1 MFKKSLLYGID
12 IRETGLPGL
21 MALIEITQ
29 SNAQFGWYLAFDTGS
44 LKPKQTVT
52 FGPENP
58 RIAKEIMLPGT
69 ELNALELIGFD
80 VLTVKDRGMRLFT
93 RIVTEA
99 DSEGRFENPRM
110 ARLMLIFSLPLRTKN
125 GRKVI

>member
-12 IRETGLPGL
+12 IKETGLPGL
-21 MALIEITQ
+21 MALNEITQ
-29 SNAQFGWYLAFDTGS
+29 SNAQFGWYIAFETGS

-58 RIAKEIMLPGT
+58 CIAKEIMVPGT
-69 ELNALELIGFD
+69 ERNALELMAFD
-80 VLTVKDRGMRLFT
+80 VLTVKERGMRLLT

-110 ARLMLIFSLPLRTKN
+110 TRLMLTFSLPLRTKN
-125 GRKVI
+125 GRKVT

>member
-1 MFKKSLLYGID
+1 
-12 IRETGLPGL
+12 
-21 MALIEITQ
+21 MASIEIRQ

-58 RIAKEIMLPGT
+58 CIAKEIMVPGT
-69 ELNALELIGFD
+69 ERNALELIGFNA
-80 VLTVKDRGMRLFT
+80 LTVKERGMRLVT

-99 DSEGRFENPRM
+99 DSEGKFENPRM
-110 ARLMLIFSLPLRTKN
+110 ARLMLIFSLPLRTKD
-125 GRKVI
+125 GRKVT